1 METSYNLEE
10 RFRAHFAG
18 EGRLYR
24 APGRVNLIGEHTD
37 YNDGFVLPAAIN
49 FDCWV
54 AVSPRPDTKLI
65 VRSDDFDQTCQVDLS
80 ENTLRPSKTWSD
92 YVVGVAVHLKNAG
105 YQLTGANAL
114 IHGEVPIGAGLSSS
128 AAIEVASAYA
138 FLDIADCRIDRV
150 QLAKLCQRAENEFVG
165 ARCGIMDQFVSLH
178 GRVGHALLLDCRSL
192 EYELVPLPDS
202 IKLVICNTMVKH
214 ELASGEYNRRRAEC
228 EEAVRRLSAV
238 IPGIR
243 ALRDVNLAQ
252 LEQHRT
258 LLPETIWRRAYHV
271 VSENARVLRAVAAL
285 RAGNI
290 KEFGRAMAESHES
303 LRDFYQ
309 VSCSELDIM
318 VQIANQQ
325 RGTYGARMT
334 GGGFG
339 GCTVNLVDA
348 QHAEEF
354 QRQVAHAYEQ
364 ATGISPQIYICS
376 AANGASAGTPEIQ
389 LRPPTP

>member
-1 METSYNLEE
+1 METSYNLAE

-37 YNDGFVLPAAIN
+37 YNDGFVMPAAIN

-92 YVVGVAVHLKNAG
+92 YVVGVAVHLRKAG

-202 IKLVICNTMVKH
+202 VKLVICNTMVKH
-214 ELASGEYNRRRAEC
+214 ELASGEYNRRRAEG

-258 LLPETIWRRAYHV
+258 LLPETIWLRAYHV

-339 GCTVNLVDA
+339 GCTVNLVDF
-348 QHAEEF
+348 QRAEEF
-354 QRQVAHAYEQ
+354 QQQVAHAYEQ

-376 AANGASAGTPEIQ
+376 AADGASAGTPEIQ